1 MWILVSHCVS
11 LLYAEPDEKTHQQL
25 YHYMYMTIKKEKTTF
40 CISDLVAAIKQN
52 QLKQMIK
59 PFSYVQVWYKICM
72 FTFQDKIRIKATFAR
87 SQSLNHTTGL
97 VYCRKIWN

>member
-1 MWILVSHCVS
+1 MPR
-11 LLYAEPDEKTHQQL
+11 LYTEPDEKTHQQL

-59 PFSYVQVWYKICM
+59 PFSFVQVLYKKNL
-72 FTFQDKIRIKATFAR
+72 TYVYGTYQDEIRIKATFAR
-87 SQSLNHTTGL
+87 SQSLNHTTGH